1 MKLLIIGH
9 SYVKSLSKLNVK
21 NFSVGEHTVEVKY
34 LYKSGASYSTIL
46 DKSSYLDQA
55 EEYNPDFVLVVLAG
69 NSLSNSCPNKKI
81 YEQIREF
88 YLVLRAR
95 LPNSIIISAQVE
107 LRYYAENNRWN
118 CPTESEFRKRR
129 SSVNKF
135 LNRLKLK
142 NYVLN
147 ISGPGTQI
155 SGSGPE
161 NSVPGTRNSDP
172 GTRNSDPG
180 TRNSGPGPEILV
192 RD

>member
-147 ISGPGTQI
+147 ISGPGRLDNPKYYKRDGVHLNEKGVKLYFSLIKST
-155 SGSGPE
+155 
-161 NSVPGTRNSDP
+161 
-172 GTRNSDPG
+172 
-180 TRNSGPGPEILV
+180 V
-192 RD
+192 RYIVEKKF